1 MRSPWLTIVIHMVE
15 RIAPLPVKA
24 LMRYGFVYLAIFAAC
39 VLALGRPVDPPATG
53 GLRPGD
59 QLRIRPVTVDHG
71 FAPLFQLDLTV
82 DAEGRIALPAF
93 DLELDVHALQPEDAE
108 VLIRSALRE
117 ASDLIRLDLTILATR
132 DGLPL
137 SGQHCVSVGGSVHQP
152 GPVALKPGMTLAQAI
167 DAVGGA
173 TPRGNLKH
181 VRVYREGSVT
191 SYDLTNPA
199 HANGSLAR
207 NDMIDV
213 PARTWIGR

>member
-1 MRSPWLTIVIHMVE
+1 MRSPGLTIVIHMVE
-15 RIAPLPVKA
+15 RIAPPPVKA

-39 VLALGRPVDPPATG
+39 FLALGRPVDPPAAG

-59 QLRIRPVTVDHG
+59 QLRIRPVNVGHG
-71 FAPLFQLDLTV
+71 LAPLFQLDLRV
-82 DAEGRIALPAF
+82 DAKGRIAISAF
-93 DLELDVHALQPEDAE
+93 DLELDVHALHPEDAE
-108 VLIRSALRE
+108 VRIRSALRE
-117 ASDLIRLDLTILATR
+117 ASDLIQLDLTILATR

-137 SGQHCVSVGGSVHQP
+137 PGQHCVSVGGSVRQP
-152 GPVALKPGMTLAQAI
+152 GPVALKQGMTLAQAI

-173 TPRGNLKH
+173 TPKGSLKR
-181 VRVYREGSVT
+181 VRVYREGSIT

-199 HANGSLAR
+199 HANRLLAR